1 MPKIVDKEARR
12 EEIAEQ
18 AAHLFFLEGYEN
30 TPVRAITEAAGISKG
45 SFYDY
50 FSSKEEILGFIA
62 GMRFRMWRDLFEGA
76 VFSAAGRGA
85 SAELSAVVT
94 EAIRSVASLTPHTV
108 NMLDLWRI
116 AMRGRGNAGLAESM
130 DRAMTELRTILETV
144 VDQGKARGEFRSE
157 TDSRATAVGILGLV
171 SGLTMHVNMMNTASM
186 DPSHMA
192 EKTCKLILSGI
203 ETKPQ

>member
-12 EEIAEQ
+12 EEIAEK

-62 GMRFRMWRDLFEGA
+62 EARFRKWRDLFEGA
-76 VFSAAGRGA
+76 VRSVEGQGAA
-85 SAELSAVVT
+85 AELSAVVT

-108 NMLDLWRI
+108 NMLDLWRM
-116 AMRGRGNAGLAESM
+116 AMRGRGASDLAHAM
-130 DRAMTELRTILETV
+130 DRAMAELRAILETV
-144 VDQGKARGEFRSE
+144 VDKGKAAGEFRGD
-157 TDSRATAVGILGLV
+157 TDSRATAVGVLGLV
-171 SGLTMHVNMMNTASM
+171 SGLTMHVNMMNTTPM

-192 EKTCKLILSGI
+192 EKTCGLILSGI
-203 ETKPQ
+203 EIKAL